1 MFWKFFKI
9 NILLISDRCLCA
21 RQMYCVT
28 RDHNMWW
35 ESLTVSVLL
44 AVELNQSVRE
54 SARAPVG
61 QMLSPSPSLWFY
73 SHSGD
78 SSFQITL
85 WNHQVVLCTTPPPA
99 AITTRAKHCTVFVGG
114 ITGLYWK
121 SEIWAMTK
129 SSVEL
134 LYCTSPNQTQHC
146 PVSHIATS
154 LVRLSLIHARLL
166 MVDMLTDISWSFSFW
181 VVLIALE
188 KLKEQLCLNCSK
200 LCIMLSIYPLHDT
213 WLSSM
218 QPAG

>member
-1 MFWKFFKI
+1 MSLCQCRADAKPI
-9 NILLISDRCLCA
+9 TISLVLFTFR
-21 RQMYCVT
+21 RQFLP
-28 RDHNMWW
+28 DHSMK
-35 ESLTVSVLL
+35 SS
-44 AVELNQSVRE
+44 S
-54 SARAPVG
+54 SA
-61 QMLSPSPSLWFY
+61 LYY
-73 SHSGD
+73 S
-78 SSFQITL
+78 
-85 WNHQVVLCTTPPPA
+85 PPA

-200 LCIMLSIYPLHDT
+200 LSVSCCRFIHYMIHD
-213 WLSSM
+213 
-218 QPAG
+218 